1 MVRMQKVGIK
11 YKKPTVFLR
20 ARKCFQRRCIPCDDA
35 LAGMG
40 GGAVK
45 LWRGRGRTGRLAT
58 HFLPQYRGN
67 IFLRPA
73 AFTGRSKRSSRK
85 GEPNQRPS
93 IPKNVA
99 KLGRGWGSE
108 MIELNRKE
116 SQMTDQ
122 SGATAEISA
131 YRLQIEY
138 WPLDRLIPYA
148 RNARTHSPAQVA
160 EIAGSI
166 RAFGFSNP
174 ILVGEGA
181 DVIAGHGRLAAAR
194 KLGLKEAP
202 VVVLRGLSDAQR
214 RPLVLADNKI
224 ALNAGWDAEMLSLE
238 LADLSAIGA
247 DLSTLGF
254 TTKELSVALSRVEA
268 GLTDEDEVPEVAEVG
283 VSQAGDIWQLGP
295 HRIACGDSRDPGLV
309 LALFAGAVPRLMV
322 TDPPYG
328 VEYDPEWRHRRG
340 VNNSARKGKIK
351 NDEIADWTPTWDLFP
366 GEIAYVW
373 HGALRS
379 SIVAESLAKSRF
391 AIRAQ
396 IIWAK
401 ERLVMSQGDYH
412 WQHEPC
418 WYAVRKKGYW
428 AGDRKQTTLWT
439 IPTGGQDVATKHA
452 TQKPV
457 ECMRRP
463 MLNNSSPG
471 QAIYEPFLGS
481 GTTLIAAQSCGR
493 VCFGIEIDPL
503 FVDVAI
509 RRWQA
514 FTGETAKRANDGRTF
529 EASLPEAQL
538 VEEAL

>member
-1 MVRMQKVGIK
+1 VI
-11 YKKPTVFLR
+11 
-20 ARKCFQRRCIPCDDA
+20 
-35 LAGMG
+35 
-40 GGAVK
+40 
-45 LWRGRGRTGRLAT
+45 
-58 HFLPQYRGN
+58 
-67 IFLRPA
+67 
-73 AFTGRSKRSSRK
+73 
-85 GEPNQRPS
+85 EPN
-93 IPKNVA
+93 
-99 KLGRGWGSE
+99 SE
-108 MIELNRKE
+108 EGQVTEQSTATPE
-116 SQMTDQ
+116 SMTH
-122 SGATAEISA
+122 
-131 YRLQIEY
+131 RLQIEY

-148 RNARTHSPAQVA
+148 QNARTHSPAQVA

-194 KLGLKEAP
+194 KLQLTDVP
-202 VVVLRGLSDAQR
+202 VVVLRGLSDTQR
-214 RPLVLADNKI
+214 RQLVLADNKL
-224 ALNAGWDAEMLSLE
+224 ALNASWDAKMLKLE

-247 DLSTLGF
+247 DLSVLGF
-254 TTKELSVALSRVEA
+254 TTKELSAALSRVET
-268 GLTDEDEVPEVAEVG
+268 GLSDEDEVPEIAEVA
-283 VSQAGDIWQLGP
+283 VSRPGDIWQLGP
-295 HRIACGDSRDPGLV
+295 HRVACGDSRDAGTVQP
-309 LALFAGAVPRLMV
+309 LFVDVVPHLMV

-328 VEYDPEWRHRRG
+328 VEYDPQWRHRRG
-340 VNNSARKGKIK
+340 VNKSARKGKIK
-351 NDEIADWTPTWDLFP
+351 NDEIADWTPTWNLFP

-439 IPTGGQDVATKHA
+439 IPTGGQDAETTHA

-471 QAIYEPFLGS
+471 QVIYEPFLGS

-514 FTGETAKRANDGRTF
+514 FTGEKARRASDSVLF
-529 EASLPEAQL
+529 EELLPAPEPI
-538 VEEAL
+538 EGTP